1 MASPL
6 RDAVGFL
13 SIQTTEGTAIDP
25 PAATDAVQFKTLSFD
40 PQFVQIDREVILPQ
54 MDTLSPHAVMAEYW
68 QGEIDT
74 EVKTSATAGAL
85 PELNGLL
92 ECAGF
97 AGTVAAGVS
106 VTYDMRDEPNLV
118 NPTPDRTCTLHK
130 YEVPSGEGHHYQ
142 AVDCMFGGLS
152 LRAGFDTPLSLTASY
167 MGEYV
172 RPADSAIPGTITYN
186 TGSPIGSIKS
196 TGTTFEFHSYNPIA
210 REFSLDINL
219 EAQVRGSMKDTSTG
233 GYAWPCYLGRTGPVT
248 GSITFELVEQS
259 EFAFWAAL
267 EGSTTATATVVFTT
281 PNGRELTINL
291 RDLVWRA
298 GASIQTAPGQPN
310 MVQAPFSCHHDGTNG
325 AVQFV
330 FT

>member
-1 MASPL
+1 MGSPL

-13 SIQTTEGTAIDP
+13 SVQTTEGTAITP
-25 PAATDAVQFKTLSFD
+25 PAPTDALQFKRLSYD
-40 PQFVQIDREVILPQ
+40 PQFVQVDREVVLPQ
-54 MDTLSPHAVMAEYW
+54 MDTLAPAAVMAEYW
-68 QGEIDT
+68 QGEIET
-74 EVKTSATAGAL
+74 EVKTSHATGSA
-85 PELNGLL
+85 PEIGSLL

-97 AGTVAAGVS
+97 EGTVAAGVS
-106 VTYDMRDEPNLV
+106 VTYDLRDEPNLV
-118 NPTPDRTCTLHK
+118 NPATDRTCTLHK
-130 YEVPSGEGHHYQ
+130 YEAPSGEGHHYE
-142 AVDCMFGGLS
+142 AVDVMFGSLS
-152 LRAGFDTPLSLTASY
+152 LRAGFDTPLSLTASW

-219 EAQVRGSMKDTSTG
+219 EAQMRGSMKDTGSG
-233 GYAWPCYLGRTGPVT
+233 GYAWPCYLSRTGPVT
-248 GSITFELVEQS
+248 GSITFELVDQA
-259 EFAFWAAL
+259 EFAFWSAL
-267 EGSTTATATVVFTT
+267 EGSTTAAGTIVFQT
-281 PNGRELTINL
+281 PNGNELTINL

-298 GASIQTAPGQPN
+298 GASIQVAPGQPN
-310 MVQAPFSCHHDGTNG
+310 MVQAPFSCHLDGANG